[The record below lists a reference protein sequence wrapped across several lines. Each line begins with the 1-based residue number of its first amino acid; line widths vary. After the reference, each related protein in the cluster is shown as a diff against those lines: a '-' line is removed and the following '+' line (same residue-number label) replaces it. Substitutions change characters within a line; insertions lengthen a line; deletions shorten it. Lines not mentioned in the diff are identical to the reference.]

1 MSDFLKTEFYVY
13 KRDGNKEAFSFDKIL
28 KRIKHLVQEEQIQI
42 NLSDLVMKVIHQ
54 LYDGIKTSEIDELTG
69 ELCVSM
75 STIHPDYSVLA
86 NRIVVSNHQKNTDY
100 TFLKCM
106 ELLYH
111 NVDIHNEHCPIISDE
126 LYTIVCE
133 HHDVIEKEIV
143 YDRDYILDYFGFKT
157 LERAYLM
164 KRSDTKKIVER
175 PQHMWMR
182 VSIGI
187 HGKDL
192 DRVFETYHHMSEKY
206 FTHATP
212 TLFNAGTQRP
222 QLSSCYLISM
232 EEDSIKGIYNT
243 LGDCAQISKWAG
255 GIGLHIHNIRATGTH
270 IRGTNG
276 TSNGIVPMLRVFNNT
291 ARYVD
296 QCVMPDTYIYT
307 SSGPMEIQEL
317 QSHHTIFQESGSHEK
332 VERVLD
338 HSYDGDMIVIHSD
351 YDVSPLRITDEHPI
365 LSLCKGDKISSYVEA
380 KELVKGDHI
389 VYSIPQYKQD
399 DPYISIEDAFMY
411 GLVVG
416 YGTILSNGETSV
428 RIPIQSGNRV
438 KTYLENRF
446 ILYTEEYINEK
457 DLYMTWQ
464 HSVNI
469 PYTYSEVYKNHRP
482 YISPRWLFLSS
493 EKIAAILEGIFI
505 YSPERTFQSRYIVEC
520 IRFLCLCLGFLP
532 KCKQHITSIHV
543 QFPWTVYSYEI
554 IGKTLLREPEPE
566 LIVNKMTN
574 EILVPI
580 RFITKTKYNGLL
592 YDLQMRNEHN
602 YLIHNGIVHNGG
614 GKRNGSFAMYLEP
627 WHPDVEDFIEMKKN
641 HGDEE
646 RKARD
651 LFYALWIPDLFMERV
666 RNNQLWTLMCPD
678 KCPGLSD
685 LYGKEFNA
693 LYTAYEKE
701 NKGNKTVKARDLWLA
716 ILDSQIETGT
726 PYLLYK
732 DACNHKSN
740 QNNLGTI
747 KSSNLCTE
755 IVEYSSKD
763 ETAVCNL
770 ASIGLSK
777 FVKPKIFNNKMV
789 IYSKSDCKFCAYAKL
804 FFEKYKIEYKEIN
817 VDDDETRKEMY
828 FIMKE
833 RFKLDE
839 DVNTVP
845 QILYEDDESCFEY
858 IGGYDDLLRECS
870 PYFDYESLFKV
881 TKIVTRN
888 LNKII
893 DINFYPTQKTKNS
906 NFRHRPIGVGVQGL
920 ADVFAMMN
928 IPFESDHAKVVN
940 KMIFETIYYAA
951 LEESIRLSKERTAD
965 MNILQNT
972 YQEGLWFFGKD
983 YFEYITSNDEI
994 NDLLMK
1000 YKPIYEEIHRSTR
1013 YMGTYSSYE
1022 GSLLSKGKL
1031 QFDMWEHHNKDE
1043 LMYDWNILREELS
1056 KWGTRNSLLLAP
1068 MPTASTSQIL
1078 GNNECFEP
1086 FTNNIYTRRTLAGE
1100 FIVINKYLMDDLI
1113 QLGWWNEENKN
1124 KILLHKGS
1132 IQDIKDIPNHIKK
1145 KYKTV
1150 WEMKMRHLIDM
1161 SRDRGAYIC
1170 QSQSLNLWM
1179 EDPNYEKLTS
1189 MHFYAW
1195 KQGLKTGIYYLR
1207 SKAKASAQQFTIDP
1221 TLEACESCSG

>member
-1 MSDFLKTEFYVY
+1 MSNSLGTEFYVY
-13 KRDGNKEAFSFDKIL
+13 KRDGKREAFSFDKIL
-28 KRIKHLVQEEQIQI
+28 KRIRNLVQEEHIQI

-69 ELCVSM
+69 ELCASM
-75 STIHPDYSVLA
+75 STIHPDYGILA
-86 NRIVVSNHQKNTDY
+86 NRIVVSNHQRNTDY
-100 TFLKCM
+100 TFLECM
-106 ELLYH
+106 EQLYH
-111 NVDIHNEHCPIISDE
+111 NVDCPIVSEE
-126 LYTIVCE
+126 LYNIVCE

-143 YDRDYILDYFGFKT
+143 YERDYILDYFGFKT

-192 DRVFETYHHMSEKY
+192 DRVFETYHHMSQKY

-212 TLFNAGTQRP
+212 TLFNAGTPRP
-222 QLSSCYLISM
+222 QLSSCYLLSM
-232 EEDSIKGIYNT
+232 EDDSIKGIYNT
-243 LGDCAQISKWAG
+243 LNDCAQISKWAG
-255 GIGLHIHNIRATGTH
+255 GIGLHIHNVRATGTH

-307 SSGPMEIQEL
+307 SDGPMEIQEL
-317 QSHHTIFQESGSHEK
+317 QSHHSIFQESGHHEK

-338 HSYDGDMIVIHSD
+338 HSYDGALIVIHSD
-351 YDVSPLRITDEHPI
+351 YDVSPLRITGEHPV
-365 LSLCKGDKISSYVEA
+365 LSLCSNNKVSNYVEA

-389 VYSIPQYKQD
+389 VYSIPQYEND
-399 DPYISIEDAFMY
+399 DMGISVEDAFMY

-416 YGTILSNGETSV
+416 QGIISPNGETSM
-428 RIPIQSGNRV
+428 RIPNQSIERV
-438 KTYLENRF
+438 RTYLENKY
-446 ILYTEEYINEK
+446 ILFTEEYNTDKAVYIKWE
-457 DLYMTWQ
+457 
-464 HSVNI
+464 HSVNL
-469 PYTYSEVYKNHRP
+469 PYTYSEVYKNHKM
-482 YISPRWLFLSS
+482 YISPRWLFLNK
-493 EKIAAILEGIFI
+493 EKTAAILEGIFLV
-505 YSPERTFQSRYIVEC
+505 SPERTLQSRFLVEC
-520 IRFLCLCLGFLP
+520 IRFLCLRLGFLP
-532 KCKQHITSIHV
+532 KCKHHKATIHIK
-543 QFPWTVYSYEI
+543 FPYTVSSYNF
-554 IGKTLLREPEPE
+554 IGKTLVREPENE
-566 LIVNKMTN
+566 LIVNNMTN
-574 EILVPI
+574 QVLVPI
-580 RFITKTKYNGLL
+580 RHITKSNYKGLL
-592 YDLQMRNEHN
+592 YDLQMKNEHN

-666 RNNQLWTLMCPD
+666 RKNQNWTLMCPD

-685 LYGKEFNA
+685 LHGEEFNA
-693 LYTAYEKE
+693 LYTAYERE
-701 NKGNKTVKARDLWLA
+701 NKGNKTIKARDLWLS

-732 DACNHKSN
+732 DACNKKSN

-777 FVKPKIFNNKMV
+777 FVKPKVLKNKMI
-789 IYSKSDCKFCAYAKL
+789 IYTKSDCSFCAYAKL
-804 FFEKYKIEYKEIN
+804 FFKKYKIDYKEIN
-817 VDDDETRKEMY
+817 VDDDEMRQEMY
-828 FIMKE
+828 FMMKE
-833 RFKLDE
+833 RFKLKE

-845 QILYEDDESCFEY
+845 QILYEEDNSSIFEY
-858 IGGYDDLLRECS
+858 IGGYDDLVRECS
-870 PYFDYESLFKV
+870 PSFDYKSLFKV
-881 TKIVTRN
+881 TGIITRN

-893 DINFYPTQKTKNS
+893 DVNYYPTQKTKNS
-906 NFRHRPIGVGVQGL
+906 NYRHRPIGIGVQGL

-928 IPFESDHAKVVN
+928 IPFESDNAKVIN
-940 KMIFETIYYAA
+940 KMIFETIYYAS
-951 LEESIRLSKERTAD
+951 LEESIRLAKERTNG
-965 MNILQNT
+965 MNTLQDT
-972 YQEGLWFFGKD
+972 YKEGLWSFGKE
-983 YFEYITSNDEI
+983 YFEYTTSSDEI
-994 NDLLMK
+994 NELLTK
-1000 YKPIYEEIHRSTR
+1000 YRPIYEEINRSTR
-1013 YMGTYSSYE
+1013 YMGTYSSYK

-1031 QFDMWEHHNKDE
+1031 QFDMWENHDKEELWYDWKTLRDE
-1043 LMYDWNILREELS
+1043 LA
-1056 KWGTRNSLLLAP
+1056 KWGARNSLLLAP

-1100 FIVINKYLMDDLI
+1100 FVVINKYLMDDLI
-1113 QLGWWNEENKN
+1113 QLGWWNEQNKN

-1132 IQDIKDIPNHIKK
+1132 IQDIKDIPTHIKK

-1150 WEMKMRHLIDM
+1150 WEVKMRHLIDM

-1207 SKAKASAQQFTIDP
+1207 SKAKVAAQQFTIEP
-1221 TLEACESCSG
+1221 TCESCSG